1 MESIVTL
8 RKPRQEPR
16 MLRLSLGLFGLAAL
30 TMLLAVAWL
39 RFLVPAPRHAARV
52 RVRDISWLQQPGR

>member
-1 MESIVTL
+1 MESTVTL
-8 RKPRQEPR
+8 RKPHQEPR

-52 RVRDISWLQQPGR
+52 RDISWLQQPGR